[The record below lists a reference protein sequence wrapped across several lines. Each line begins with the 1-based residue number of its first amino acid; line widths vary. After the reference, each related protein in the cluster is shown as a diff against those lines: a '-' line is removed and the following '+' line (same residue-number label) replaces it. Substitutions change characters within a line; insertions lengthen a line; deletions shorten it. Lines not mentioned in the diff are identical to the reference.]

1 MEYNTDECL
10 KYPFMHETFLRFYLQ
25 DKSKTR
31 EKFSIDILDKWI
43 EVNPDVTGIDFVGDY
58 PIEINEFCK
67 HIRKKMN
74 LLTLYNA
81 FPEEH
86 LPASIDLSNFDFITL
101 GKKGYRHFYEVQLL
115 REIDAQ
121 GNPLYGL
128 EDITDEIKDKWQKL
142 KQ

>member
-10 KYPFMHETFLRFYLQ
+10 KYPFMRETFLRFYLQ
-25 DKSKTR
+25 DKSKTG
-31 EKFSIDILDKWI
+31 EKFTAQLLDKWI

-58 PIEINEFCK
+58 PKEINEYCK
-67 HIRKKMN
+67 HLKKNTN
-74 LLTLYNA
+74 LITRYSA

-86 LPASIDLSNFDFITL
+86 LPTSIDLSNFDFITL
-101 GKKGYRHFYEVQLL
+101 GKKGYRHFYEVQLS
-115 REIDAQ
+115 REVDEQ

-128 EDITDEIKDKWQKL
+128 EDVTDKIEDKWKKL